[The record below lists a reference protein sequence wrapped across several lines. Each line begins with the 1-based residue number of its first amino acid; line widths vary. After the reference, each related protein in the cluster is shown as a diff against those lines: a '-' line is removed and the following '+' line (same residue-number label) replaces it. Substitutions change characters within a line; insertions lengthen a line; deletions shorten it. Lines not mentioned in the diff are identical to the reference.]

1 LGVFENRV
9 LSKIFGPEREEVGGG
24 RGKSHKEELKK
35 LYASPNIIR
44 VTKSRSVRLARHIA
58 RMGEMRN
65 VYKTLVI
72 KPEGKRSLGR
82 LRHRWEHNN
91 RLDCMKKS
99 WEVVDW
105 IHLDQDREKLR
116 AAVNTVMNFRVQ

>member
-58 RMGEMRN
+58 RMEVNEKYVQHFG
-65 VYKTLVI
+65 
-72 KPEGKRSLGR
+72 
-82 LRHRWEHNN
+82 WE
-91 RLDCMKKS
+91 DSKEETS
-99 WEVVDW
+99 
-105 IHLDQDREKLR
+105 
-116 AAVNTVMNFRVQ
+116 